1 MAAGIAA
8 RFAGKTL
15 ADFLRAVS
23 GATSAATEQA
33 VLGKLAGSQEF
44 VDAPGLMGLVARH
57 PEATAKVAGSIAP
70 VALAGTAL
78 AGYNLLSS
86 PPQKEVSVRPQRQP
100 AFASSAY
107 MPGSLP
113 MTNEQAGEALLDQQ
127 RFQHQLQL
135 IQARQNLNQS
145 GGSLQTAQ
153 GSNLDIIGLSKQMFA
168 PANY

>member
-57 PEATAKVAGSIAP
+57 PEATRSEEH
-70 VALAGTAL
+70 T
-78 AGYNLLSS
+78 S
-86 PPQKEVSVRPQRQP
+86 
-100 AFASSAY
+100 
-107 MPGSLP
+107 
-113 MTNEQAGEALLDQQ
+113 
-127 RFQHQLQL
+127 
-135 IQARQNLNQS
+135 
-145 GGSLQTAQ
+145 
-153 GSNLDIIGLSKQMFA
+153 
-168 PANY
+168 